1 MSAWRDREREL
12 RLERARHW
20 EQRERIALAKKILGV
35 MAIVAVFIVV
45 SAGMLYGAVRLVR
58 AAWGAS

>member
-45 SAGMLYGAVRLVR
+45 SAVQRDGAVRLVR